1 MIIRKLQD
9 YLDANNV
16 RYVILSHSLA
26 FTAQEVAASAHVPGQ
41 EIAKTVVFWMDGAM
55 ALAVLP
61 GSRMIDFTLL
71 KKGAVA
77 KDVEIAAESEFSDAF
92 PQCEL
97 GAMPPF
103 GHLFGMKTFVD
114 ASLADDKEIAFNAG
128 THREL
133 VRMRYA
139 DYERLTDPT
148 IVRFSF
154 MTKSAA

>member
-16 RYVILSHSLA
+16 KYVILSHSLS
-26 FTAQEVAASAHVPGQ
+26 FTAQEVAASAHVPGR

-71 KKGAVA
+71 KKGAGA

-114 ASLADDKEIAFNAG
+114 ASLADDTEIAFNAG

-133 VRMRYA
+133 IRMRYD
-139 DYERLTDPT
+139 DYERLAQST
-148 IVRFSF
+148 ILRFSIV
-154 MTKSAA
+154 TRSAA